1 MRIRGIYVYITLA
14 VQLHTRREGERGE
27 MENRQAAA
35 HLVIV
40 GEAVDMIWEAKRLLE
55 LLRDDK
61 PMFYRGCLCTG
72 TRLQAQIELRETLNN
87 TLAELTKITDGK
99 V

>member
-1 MRIRGIYVYITLA
+1 LRIRGIYVYIPFA

-27 MENRQAAA
+27 MENRQAVAGM
-35 HLVIV
+35 VIV

-55 LLRDDK
+55 LLRDDS
-61 PMFYRGCLCTG
+61 RLCAG

-87 TLAELTKITDGK
+87 TLTELTKITDGK
-99 V
+99 VHNQ